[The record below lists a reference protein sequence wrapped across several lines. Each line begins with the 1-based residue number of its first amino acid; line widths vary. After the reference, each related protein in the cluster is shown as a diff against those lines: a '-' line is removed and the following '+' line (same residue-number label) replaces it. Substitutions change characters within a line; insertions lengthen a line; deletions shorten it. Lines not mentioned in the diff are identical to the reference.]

1 LMNKGMSDTATANY
15 NTTAGSWNLKAGAKY
30 KGGGSTFSGN
40 AWYRDGG
47 TNNPGFRALPDYV
60 QSQILSNMAYGGIQ
74 LDPAKKGTFKAQATR
89 MGMGVQQAASSIL
102 NAPEGKYS
110 PAMRKKANFAKNF
123 AKQEGGQI
131 LDVTQEELEMLR
143 QQGYQ
148 FEIM

>member
-1 LMNKGMSDTATANY
+1 MNKGMIDTAAANY
-15 NTTAGSWNLKAGAKY
+15 NNTAGGWNLKAGAKY

-40 AWYRDGG
+40 AFYENGG
-47 TNNPGFRALPDYV
+47 TNNAGFRALPNYV
-60 QSQILSNMAYGGIQ
+60 QNQILSNMAYGGN
-74 LDPAKKGTFKAQATR
+74 T
-89 MGMGVQQAASSIL
+89 S
-102 NAPEGKYS
+102 
-110 PAMRKKANFAKNF
+110 AMKKKANF

>member
-1 LMNKGMSDTATANY
+1 
-15 NTTAGSWNLKAGAKY
+15 
-30 KGGGSTFSGN
+30 
-40 AWYRDGG
+40 
-47 TNNPGFRALPDYV
+47 
-60 QSQILSNMAYGGIQ
+60 
-74 LDPAKKGTFKAQATR
+74 